1 MYKDFYKPEN
11 YVNRELSW
19 IDFNGRVLGEATD
32 VSNPLLERA
41 NFLGITQSNVDEFFM
56 VRVASLHKLAAANV
70 TTTDASGLTPEEQL
84 NAVNRKEHRM
94 VQERYEIYNQQ
105 IIPQLAKEQIDILHI
120 KDLDQKQYEFIRRY
134 FNDEL
139 MPVLTPMADDSSR
152 PFPFISNNSLNIA
165 ISLRRDPTAQQ
176 PGKHETLEGD
186 QEVNKKQN
194 EPHDDRQEAEIK
206 FATVR
211 VPEIYKRLVRLPGEN
226 NFILIDEL
234 VKEFLSLLFPG
245 YQILA
250 TATYRVMRDMDLDVA
265 EEDTSDLLRAVK
277 HQLREREH
285 GQVMRLEVE
294 DTIDEWL
301 EDQLI
306 DNLHVSERS
315 IYRVDGPVDLTFLKK
330 LSGMVDG
337 HADLR
342 FKPFKPYLNPQL
354 DMEHNIFKA
363 IRQKDYLVQ
372 HPYDNFDAVV
382 NFIHQAATDPAVL
395 AIKMTLYRVSGN
407 SPIIKYLGMA
417 AQQGKQVTVLVEVKA
432 RFDEQN
438 NVRWAQRLEQMGCHV
453 IYGLVGLKT
462 HCKIA
467 LVIRRDEDGLRRYMH
482 LGTGN
487 YNDVTAHFYTD
498 MGLFTCAHE
507 LGVDMT
513 SLFNMLSG
521 FARPPY
527 FYQLRVSPDGIR
539 NFINQKIDDQIAV
552 AKSGNPALIR
562 MKMNS
567 LSDKQIIAH
576 LYDAA
581 ANGVKVQLLVRGI
594 TCLRNDLP
602 ELHGN
607 IEVHSIVGRFLE
619 HSRIYYFE
627 SNGHEEI
634 YLASA
639 DMMTRN
645 LNRRVE
651 ELYPVTQ
658 ADTKAR
664 AIQIFDIMWR
674 DNVKTRVLEGDHYE
688 RLDRDGAAPFNS
700 QEYFVQEAVRLNKQ
714 DNKQQKA
721 RRHFPNVFETLSKH
735 VPSLHLKE
743 KDDAN
748 GKDD

>member
-1 MYKDFYKPEN
+1 MYKEFYRPQN

-32 VSNPLLERA
+32 TANPLLERA

-84 NAVNRKEHRM
+84 DAVNEKEHRM
-94 VQERYEIYNQQ
+94 VKQRYEVYNQQ
-105 IIPQLAKEQIDILHI
+105 IIPDLAKNNIHILHVP
-120 KDLDQKQYEFIRRY
+120 KLDEKQYEFIRRY

-139 MPVLTPMADDSSR
+139 MPVLTPMADDASR

-165 ISLRRDPTAQQ
+165 VQLRRQIRSTSEPVA
-176 PGKHETLEGD
+176 EEILEGD
-186 QEVNKKQN
+186 QEVHRPQM
-194 EPHDDRQEAEIK
+194 EPHDDRQEADIK

-226 NFILIDEL
+226 SFILIDEIIT
-234 VKEFLSLLFPG
+234 EFLSALFPG
-245 YQILA
+245 YEILA
-250 TATYRVMRDMDLDVA
+250 TASYRVMRDMDLDVA

-277 HQLREREH
+277 RQLREREH
-285 GQVMRLEVE
+285 GQVMRLEVPAS
-294 DTIDEWL
+294 IDEWL
-301 EDQLI
+301 KDQLI

-315 IYRVDGPVDLTFLKK
+315 LYEVDGPVDLTFLKK

-337 HADLR
+337 HDDLR
-342 FKPFKPYLNPQL
+342 YPPYKPYLNPAL
-354 DMEHNIFKA
+354 DMDHNIFSS
-363 IRQKDYLVQ
+363 IRQKDYLMQ
-372 HPYDNFDAVV
+372 HPYDNFQAVV
-382 NFIHQAATDPAVL
+382 NFIHQAAIDPDVL

-462 HCKIA
+462 HCKVA

-498 MGLFTCAHE
+498 MGLLTCDQE
-507 LGVDMT
+507 IGMDMT
-513 SLFNMLSG
+513 NLFNMLSG

-527 FYQLRVSPDGIR
+527 FNKIRVSPNGIR
-539 NFINQKIDDQIAV
+539 NFINQKIDQQIKIAE
-552 AKSGNPALIR
+552 SGNSALIR

-576 LYDAA
+576 LYEAA
-581 ANGVKVQLLVRGI
+581 SKGVKIQLIIRGI

-627 SNGHEEI
+627 GNGNEEI
-634 YLASA
+634 YLSSA

-651 ELYPVTQ
+651 ELYPVEQ
-658 ADTKAR
+658 ADTKEK
-664 AIQIFDIMWR
+664 AISILDDMWK
-674 DNVKTRVLEGDHYE
+674 DNVKARVLVGDHYE
-688 RLDRDGAAPFNS
+688 RIDNHGEGPFNS
-700 QEYFVQEAVRLNKQ
+700 QEFFVQRANVESKQ
-714 DNKQQKA
+714 TKRQEKSK
-721 RRHFPNVFETLSKH
+721 RHFSNVFETLSRH
-735 VPSLHLKE
+735 VPSLHLDSRKGE
-743 KDDAN
+743 RHE
-748 GKDD
+748 

>member
-1 MYKDFYKPEN
+1 
-11 YVNRELSW
+11 
-19 IDFNGRVLGEATD
+19 
-32 VSNPLLERA
+32 
-41 NFLGITQSNVDEFFM
+41 
-56 VRVASLHKLAAANV
+56 
-70 TTTDASGLTPEEQL
+70 
-84 NAVNRKEHRM
+84 
-94 VQERYEIYNQQ
+94 
-105 IIPQLAKEQIDILHI
+105 
-120 KDLDQKQYEFIRRY
+120 
-134 FNDEL
+134 
-139 MPVLTPMADDSSR
+139 
-152 PFPFISNNSLNIA
+152 
-165 ISLRRDPTAQQ
+165 
-176 PGKHETLEGD
+176 
-186 QEVNKKQN
+186 
-194 EPHDDRQEAEIK
+194 
-206 FATVR
+206 
-211 VPEIYKRLVRLPGEN
+211 
-226 NFILIDEL
+226 
-234 VKEFLSLLFPG
+234 
-245 YQILA
+245 
-250 TATYRVMRDMDLDVA
+250 
-265 EEDTSDLLRAVK
+265 
-277 HQLREREH
+277 
-285 GQVMRLEVE
+285 
-294 DTIDEWL
+294 
-301 EDQLI
+301 

-330 LSGMVDG
+330 LSGMVDD

-462 HCKIA
+462 HCKVA

-513 SLFNMLSG
+513 NLFNMLSG

-602 ELHGN
+602 ELHNN

>member
-152 PFPFISNNSLNIA
+152 PFPFISNSSLNIA

-462 HCKIA
+462 HCKVA
-467 LVIRRDEDGLRRYMH
+467 LVIRRDEDGLRRYVH

>member
-152 PFPFISNNSLNIA
+152 PFPFISNSSLNIA

-337 HADLR
+337 HTDLR

-462 HCKIA
+462 HCKVA

>member
-152 PFPFISNNSLNIA
+152 PFPFISNSSLNIA

-306 DNLHVSERS
+306 DNLYVSERS

-462 HCKIA
+462 HCKVA

-513 SLFNMLSG
+513 NLFNMLSG

>member
-152 PFPFISNNSLNIA
+152 PFPFNPNSSPNIR

-462 HCKIA
+462 HCKVA

>member
-152 PFPFISNNSLNIA
+152 PFPFISNSSLNIA

-342 FKPFKPYLNPQL
+342 FKPFNPYLNPQL

-462 HCKIA
+462 HCKVA